1 MTGVEKTLASGVAL
15 CALEFGVAFLLA
27 PNHSWGINAYVP
39 FGLVCF
45 IVALVLPLAL
55 CGEISIGYRI
65 LMGVLLVVVTVAAWV
80 GGLLASNMSIL
91 TRLF

>member
-1 MTGVEKTLASGVAL
+1 MTGVEKTLAGGAAL

-27 PNHSWGINAYVP
+27 PHHSWGINAYIP

-45 IVALVLPLAL
+45 IVALVLPLAF
-55 CGEISIGYRI
+55 CGEIGIGYRI
-65 LMGVLLVVVTVAAWV
+65 LLGVILVLVTVGAWV
-80 GGLLASNMSIL
+80 GGLFASNMSIL

>member
-1 MTGVEKTLASGVAL
+1 MTGVEKTLAGGAVL

-27 PNHSWGINAYVP
+27 PHHCWGINAYIP

-55 CGEISIGYRI
+55 CAEISIGYRI
-65 LMGVLLVVVTVAAWV
+65 LLGVLLVIASAAAWV
-80 GGLLASNMSIL
+80 GGLFASNMSIL